1 MKKLILL
8 ASSLSLSVGVFADPL
23 VYDYKASIK
32 HMYLK
37 EVKVTIDR
45 QSKLIYQK
53 YQKSASLKGYLV
65 VDMDGVTSKRIN
77 AASTARC
84 LDVGRKRAFLVVQN
98 SSAEKNFKFPKC
110 LPAIL
115 DAKFLDTS
123 FTKRATT
130 GLAEGYLFV
139 GGDSIAAV
147 RPQLDDLNGTL
158 TVGSAL
164 PLPAAGKSGG
174 VTYADYAWQSIYLF
188 GQFSGP
194 NWKGPFPGFEQ
205 AWDQNLPE
213 SLRRGEGAS
222 AYHDIWLRGSGFGKY
237 LVGKEESSGVAPDPH
252 TGKRMLD
259 SLSGNLSGGIFL
271 CAENGIAADQE
282 SAYSFFDQ
290 TDDEDY
296 DWSRW
301 DDQFV
306 AKRLGKNAD
315 KTWGSDA
322 WQSDIWLDGTVDQA
336 TTDSCYGTWAIKI
349 NNKFMASTNGTCV
362 TFVAAQGG
370 AEGDKIKAIKEA
382 LNPQLEKGRDHPEVV
397 AGGDKLLYAILAA
410 GYALNKQ
417 APKFVDGTE
426 IHSATAGSPD
436 IPMLTPKFCTY
447 YGLNNF
453 KDAENE

>member
-8 ASSLSLSVGVFADPL
+8 ASSLSLSAGVFADPL

-45 QSKLIYQK
+45 QPKQIYQK

-77 AASTARC
+77 AASTAQC

-98 SSAEKNFKFPKC
+98 SSAEKIFKFPKC

-115 DAKFLDTS
+115 DAKFLDTG

-174 VTYADYAWQSIYLF
+174 VTCADYAWQSIYLF

-205 AWDQNLPE
+205 AWNQNLPE
-213 SLRRGEGAS
+213 VLRRGEEAS

-237 LVGKEESSGVAPDPH
+237 EVGKESSDFDPGPFI
-252 TGKRMLD
+252 GKRMLG
-259 SLSGNLSGGIFL
+259 SLAGNLSGGIFL
-271 CAENGIAADQE
+271 CAENGIAADQK

-306 AKRLGKNAD
+306 ANRLGKNAA
-315 KTWGSDA
+315 KTWASDA
-322 WQSDIWLDGTVDQA
+322 WQNDNWLDGAVDQT
-336 TTDSCYGTWAIKI
+336 TTDSCYGTWSIKI
-349 NNKFMASTNGTCV
+349 NKKFMASGNGACDKFITS
-362 TFVAAQGG
+362 QGG
-370 AEGDKIKAIKEA
+370 ADGDKIRAIKVA
-382 LNPQLEKGRDHPEVV
+382 LNPQLEKGKDHPEVV

-417 APKFVDGTE
+417 APEFIDGKE
-426 IHSATAGSPD
+426 IHSATTESPSM
-436 IPMLTPKFCTY
+436 PMLTPKFCTY

-453 KDAENE
+453 KDAE

>member
-1 MKKLILL
+1 MKKLMLL
-8 ASSLSLSVGVFADPL
+8 SLLLSLSAGVFADPL

-37 EVKVTIDR
+37 EVPDKADG
-45 QSKLIYQK
+45 QAKHIYQK
-53 YQKSASLKGYLV
+53 CQKSASLKGYLV

-77 AASTARC
+77 ANSTAQC
-84 LDVGRKRAFLVVQN
+84 LDVGRKRAFLVVLN
-98 SSAEKNFKFPKC
+98 KSAENSFRAPKC

-115 DAKFLDTS
+115 DAKFFDTK
-123 FTKRATT
+123 FVGKATS
-130 GLAEGYLFV
+130 GLAEGCLFV

-158 TVGSAL
+158 TVGPTL

-222 AYHDIWLRGSGFGKY
+222 AYHDIWLRGSGVGKY
-237 LVGKEESSGVAPDPH
+237 EVGNKVSVPVSFV
-252 TGKRMLD
+252 GKRMLD
-259 SLSGNLSGGIFL
+259 SLAGNLSGGIFL

-322 WQSDIWLDGTVDQA
+322 WQSDIWLDGAVDQA
-336 TTDSCYGTWAIKI
+336 TTDACFGTWAIKF
-349 NNKFMASTNGTCV
+349 NKKFMASINGTYV

-370 AEGDKIKAIKEA
+370 AEGDKIKAVKEA
-382 LNPQLEKGRDHPEVV
+382 LNPRLEKGKDHSEVV

-410 GYALNKQ
+410 GYALNKNVEF
-417 APKFVDGTE
+417 ADGTE